1 VDQVAESTTEQTLP
15 SISQVKKGKTFTRG
29 SGNVPFPREQL
40 RQELLERAG
49 FTAEEQRRLLVA
61 TLEQLNLALQAKK
74 TTILSYK
81 GVPTK
86 KVHMIDWDARLSA
99 IQKAFDLLDAVKGKS
114 EGGGAAPVK
123 FVIQM
128 PDWDKPAAPK
138 IIEAKAEDA
147 TD

>member
-1 VDQVAESTTEQTLP
+1 VGQEAPSTTEQTLS
-15 SISQVKKGKTFTRG
+15 SISQVKKGKTYARS

-49 FTAEEQRRLLVA
+49 FTAEEQRKLLVA

-74 TTILSYK
+74 TTLLSHQ
-81 GVPTK
+81 GVLTK